1 MIIMRGDHGV
11 RPSMEFK
18 CGTIKG
24 STLILLGAFALPF
37 VIGDYVTTTW
47 IINNEAGIYREANPF
62 VASLYS
68 DYGYNGLLVAK
79 IATFLMI
86 GAAAYLIDMKFCRR
100 LDRLK
105 EWAFLVLIGFYMLVV
120 LNNTLVIYALSKI

>member
-1 MIIMRGDHGV
+1 MSMKINHGV
-11 RPSMEFK
+11 GPSLELK

-37 VIGDYVTTTW
+37 VIGDYITTTW
-47 IINNEAGIYREANPF
+47 IINNEGGVYREANPF
-62 VASLYS
+62 VASLYI

-105 EWAFLVLIGFYMLVV
+105 NWAFLVLIAFYMVVV

>member
-1 MIIMRGDHGV
+1 MRRDQGV
-11 RPSMEFK
+11 VDPMGFK

-37 VIGDYVTTTW
+37 VIGDYVTTAW

-62 VASLYS
+62 VASLYI
-68 DYGYNGLLVAK
+68 DYGYDGLLVAK

-86 GAAAYLIDMKFCRR
+86 GAAAYLIDMRFCRR

-105 EWAFLVLIGFYMLVV
+105 EWAILVLVGFYMLVV
-120 LNNTLVIYALSKI
+120 LNNTLVIFTLGKI